1 MTDSDGILAGP
12 IERIGPAGSVG
23 RGLWVGVCLQ
33 TTPHP
38 PCPMARRRMFK
49 ELALVKAE
57 NIGHTGGS
65 IVIAK
70 LLKQSAQFTSAYID
84 KVRISYHYDATDT
97 FGADTPSNLIGSTFY
112 VTTSNTSS
120 PSSSNVVAATGSRG
134 FGGTVTLDV
143 KRRIVDNDFDDDS
156 GNHALALLVQ
166 TTDVDMAAGDI
177 SGNFC
182 IEVTGRWHSVESA

>member
-1 MTDSDGILAGP
+1 
-12 IERIGPAGSVG
+12 
-23 RGLWVGVCLQ
+23 
-33 TTPHP
+33 
-38 PCPMARRRMFK
+38 MARKRMFK

-57 NIGHTGGS
+57 NIGHTGSS

-70 LLKQSAQFTSAYID
+70 LLKQSAQFTSAYVD

-112 VTTSNTSS
+112 CTTSNTVS
-120 PSSSNVVAATGSRG
+120 PASANVISATGARG

-156 GNHALALLVQ
+156 GNHALALWVQ
-166 TTDVDMAAGDI
+166 TTDVDMPAGDI
-177 SGNFC
+177 TGNFT
-182 IEVTGRWHSVESA
+182 IEVMGRWHQVLSA